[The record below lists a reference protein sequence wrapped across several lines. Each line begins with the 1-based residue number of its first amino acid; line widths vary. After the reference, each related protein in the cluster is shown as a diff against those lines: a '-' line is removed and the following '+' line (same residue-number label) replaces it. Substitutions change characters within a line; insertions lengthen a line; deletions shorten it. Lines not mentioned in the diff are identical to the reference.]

1 MAKGYFKH
9 SDTDPAPLRC
19 CVERVVRFEEV
30 DALGIVW
37 HGRYP
42 SYFEDGR
49 VLLGE
54 KYGIGYMDFY
64 NRGIAAPIK
73 QLHVDYKLPLRFGDS
88 FTIEALLH
96 WSDATRLNH
105 EFILRNAEGQ
115 ITTTGY
121 SVQLLLNKEGEVLM
135 LPPEFYADFCTRWR
149 KGEFTEAG
157 CTK

>member
-1 MAKGYFKH
+1 MKKNYFKKSAH
-9 SDTDPAPLRC
+9 DPQALRC

-54 KYGIGYMDFY
+54 QYGLGYLDLY
-64 NRGIAAPIK
+64 EQGIIAPIK
-73 QLHVDYKLPLRFGDS
+73 QMHVDYQRPLRFGELFS
-88 FTIEALLH
+88 IEAILH
-96 WSDATRLNH
+96 WSDAVRLNH
-105 EFILRNAEGQ
+105 EFILRNAAGE

-121 SVQLLLNKEGEVLM
+121 TVQLLMDNEDNVLM
-135 LPPEFYADFCTRWR
+135 LPPTFYAEFRQRWQ
-149 KGEFTEAG
+149 AG
-157 CTK
+157 ALV

>member
-1 MAKGYFKH
+1 MAKAYFKH
-9 SDTDPAPLRC
+9 SASDPAPLRC
-19 CVERVVRFEEV
+19 WVERVVRFEEV

-64 NRGIAAPIK
+64 SRKIAAPLK
-73 QLHVDYKLPLRFGDS
+73 QLHADYKLPLRFGEP
-88 FTIEALLH
+88 FTIEAVLH
-96 WSDATRLNH
+96 WSDAMRLNH
-105 EFILRNAEGQ
+105 EFILRNAAGH

-121 SVQLLLNKEGEVLM
+121 SVQLLLDADNQVLM
-135 LPPEFYADFCTRWR
+135 LPPPFYAEFRERWR
-149 KGEFTEAG
+149 AGELAEDTCTE
-157 CTK
+157 